1 MTSTKLTFAYLLYT
15 VSDRF
20 PEPQLLGVFK
30 SSKDAKT
37 HVELIQGEYVP
48 IGRSN
53 RVLQKINKDNGQ
65 FWYVE
70 KHVMKDAI

>member
-1 MTSTKLTFAYLLYT
+1 MTTTKLTFAYLLYT

-20 PEPQLLGVFK
+20 PQPQLLGVFK
-30 SSKDAKT
+30 SSKVAKT
-37 HVELIQGEYVP
+37 HTDLIEGEYIQ

-53 RVLQKINKDNGQ
+53 RVLQKMNMRTGQ